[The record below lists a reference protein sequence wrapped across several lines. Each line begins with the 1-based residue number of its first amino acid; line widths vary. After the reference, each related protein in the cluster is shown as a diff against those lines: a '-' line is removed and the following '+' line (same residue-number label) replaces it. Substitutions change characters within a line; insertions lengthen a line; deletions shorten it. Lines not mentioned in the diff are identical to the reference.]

1 MKCPKCGT
9 DWEKGITVCE
19 VCQLDMTAPRR
30 TTGKKKKRRAAHS
43 SENQGR
49 YMASGIVGIALG
61 GLILGV
67 NVMRGIQIQ
76 GGAHGAGQMVGL
88 LMGVLFLGAGGYYV
102 FRAMQ

>member
-1 MKCPKCGT
+1 
-9 DWEKGITVCE
+9 
-19 VCQLDMTAPRR
+19 
-30 TTGKKKKRRAAHS
+30 
-43 SENQGR
+43 
-49 YMASGIVGIALG
+49 MASGIVGIALG

-102 FRAMQ
+102 FRALR